1 MKQPTRL
8 LLLIALLWGSV
19 STANGDA
26 LPLWRVT
33 GTTNQ
38 IYLLGSIHLLRE
50 QDYPLPA
57 AIEEAYDE
65 SDSMIMEIDMDDLD
79 PLEAQILVRELGLL
93 SGEQT
98 LRDEMGP
105 ELYERIR
112 ESAEKL
118 DIPLELL
125 EKSRPWLAAMTV
137 EQLLLSR
144 FGFDPEY
151 GVEMYLL
158 GKAAIDAKEITGL
171 ETLRQQFEFLA
182 NMSLDA
188 QRSLLLET
196 LDSSADL
203 QATMDNVVA
212 AWKRGDSAYLEE
224 QLLQDIADYP
234 ELYARIV
241 RDRNHAWREQITKLL
256 RDDRNYLIIVGSL
269 HLVGPD
275 GLPSLLKERDFAVQQ
290 LTTDDP
296 VN

>member
-1 MKQPTRL
+1 LKQAIRIL
-8 LLLIALLWGSV
+8 ILIALLWTSV
-19 STANGDA
+19 STANGEA

-33 GTTNQ
+33 GATNQ

-57 AIEEAYDE
+57 AIEKAYEE
-65 SDSMIMEIDMDDLD
+65 SDSMVMEIDMDDLD
-79 PLEAQILVRELGLL
+79 PMEAQILIRELGLL
-93 SGEQT
+93 PGEQT

-105 ELYERIR
+105 ELYRR
-112 ESAEKL
+112 TQDSAERL

-144 FGFDPEY
+144 FGFDPRF

-171 ETLRQQFEFLA
+171 ETLREQFEFLA
-182 NMSLDA
+182 HMSLDA

-196 LDSSADL
+196 LDSSSDL
-203 QATMDNVVA
+203 QTTMDNVVA

-241 RDRNHAWREQITKLL
+241 HDRNHAWREQITELL
-256 RDDRNYLIIVGSL
+256 QDDKNYLIIVGSL
-269 HLVGPD
+269 HLIGPD
-275 GLPSLLKERDFAVQQ
+275 GLPTLLKERNFAVQQ